1 MIKNIVKLTLK
12 NFILIIFK
20 LLDYFPIQKKTILM
34 QTIDPMLFTDNTM
47 YLFLYLSKKRNLNT
61 CWITNSLKIS
71 KFLKKKKLNFVN
83 PKLNI
88 FNYFFQLYKSKI
100 IIDAG
105 TKYFNPLDITDNL
118 KKIKITTYHGF
129 GLKTVTTKKTKR
141 IEIKDHNKFD
151 YVNFNSEFTKKNIGQ
166 KIFKIKSKKLIVL
179 GSPRYDQYFNKKN
192 LQISRKNKSISKS
205 LTNLTLKKNS
215 KIIYYTPTW
224 RPYNYKFPLN
234 EFKNFNFKNFDEF
247 LEENNYYFFYTKHYV
262 DNINS
267 IRQFKR
273 IIEINRY
280 MNPMFDTSMFFN
292 EVDLLIND
300 YSTTTT
306 AASILKIPQ
315 IFIMPD
321 YEKYKKAKGFVE
333 NYKNNLTGPEAKNY
347 EKLKKLIKFYLNNKN
362 NYLKSYKNN
371 LDNYKKKY
379 YNFKKINNSSE
390 NFYNFINKII

>member
-1 MIKNIVKLTLK
+1 MIRNLVKLTLK
-12 NFILIIFK
+12 YFILFIFR
-20 LLDYFPIQKKTILM
+20 LLDCFPIQKRTILI
-34 QTIDPMLFTDNTM
+34 QTVDPLLFTDNTM

-61 CWITNSLKIS
+61 FWITNSLRIS
-71 KFLKKKKLNFVN
+71 KFLKKKELNFIN

-105 TKYFNPLDITDNL
+105 TKYFNPLGITDSLN
-118 KKIKITTYHGF
+118 KIKITTYHGY
-129 GLKTVTTKKTKR
+129 GLKTVLTKSTKR
-141 IEIKDHNKFD
+141 LVIKDHNKFD
-151 YVNFNSEFTKKNIGQ
+151 YVNFNSEFTKKNIGK
-166 KIFKIKSKKLIVL
+166 KIFKVNSKKSIVL

-192 LQISRKNKSISKS
+192 LQILRKNKNISKS

-234 EFKNFNFKNFDEF
+234 KFKNFNFKNFDEF
-247 LEENNYYFFYTKHYV
+247 LEKNNYYFFYTKHYL
-262 DNINS
+262 DNINN
-267 IRQFKR
+267 IKQFKR
-273 IIEINRY
+273 IIEIDRY
-280 MNPMFDTSMFFN
+280 FDPMFDTSMFFN

-333 NYKNNLTGPEAKNY
+333 NYRNNLTGPEARNY
-347 EKLKKLIKFYLNNKN
+347 GKLKKLIKFYLINKN
-362 NYLKSYKNN
+362 NYSKSYKHKVK
-371 LDNYKKKY
+371 NYLKKY
-379 YNFKKINNSSE
+379 YYFKEIDNSAK
-390 NFYNFINKII
+390 NFYKFINKII